1 MVTSGMIQELE
12 VAEMVREGRGW
23 GGRKG
28 GWKVRREDGRKG
40 DVYQIPSGKD
50 QHVVHCSIQCQ
61 LSNRPHSFLLVQEP
75 SSYVV
80 PGLKYEGRYN
90 LCLIIGIVWYMCL
103 FCLVMAASP
112 PPHTHL
118 HISRWLSPRD
128 VCGSS
133 LVMESLNVS

>member
-1 MVTSGMIQELE
+1 MEGKEMCIKFHLE
-12 VAEMVREGRGW
+12 RISTWYIVA
-23 GGRKG
+23 
-28 GWKVRREDGRKG
+28 
-40 DVYQIPSGKD
+40 YSANYPI
-50 QHVVHCSIQCQ
+50 
-61 LSNRPHSFLLVQEP
+61 EP
-75 SSYVV
+75 TLFFWCKNQVPMLF
-80 PGLKYEGRYN
+80 PGLKFEGRYN

-118 HISRWLSPRD
+118 HNPRRLSPRD